1 MELSILLCRQIMI
14 QFLMMIVGV
23 IIKRIRLISEEGT
36 TALSKLVFFVIMP
49 CAVFHS
55 FQIVKNENTLLF
67 FLLSIGFAVC
77 INLLFFIITML
88 GKRALALDG
97 IDLATLLYPNCS
109 NLIIPLVGGVLG
121 PEWELFCCPYIMIQ
135 QLFFFSYGINLIREK
150 KEHSLKDVFLNVNMI
165 AIFLGILFFVTSWE
179 IPSFVDETI
188 GYFAAMIAPAS
199 MLVIG
204 LSIGDFEMKSSF
216 LDTRKLW
223 ICFIRLIIMPLSAI
237 FLIKVTGI
245 CSRYGEMKQVLFV
258 LVLQAASSSA
268 AMIAQTASV
277 YGKDSRKASIL
288 NMMTV
293 IFLIVTLPVN
303 AYIYEIFL

>member
-23 IIKRIRLISEEGT
+23 ILKRIRLISEEGT
-36 TALSKLVFFVIMP
+36 KALSKLVFFVIMP

-55 FQIVKNENTLLF
+55 FQIEKTGNTLVF
-67 FLLSIGFAVC
+67 FLLTTGFSVC
-77 INLLFFIITML
+77 INLLFFIITLL
-88 GKRALALDG
+88 GKKLLALDG
-97 IDLATLLYPNCS
+97 IDQATLLYPNCS

-150 KEHSLKDVFLNVNMI
+150 KKHSLKDIFLNVNMI
-165 AIFLGILFFVTSWE
+165 AIFLGILSFITSWE
-179 IPSFVDETI
+179 IPSFIGETI
-188 GYFAAMIAPAS
+188 GYFAGMIAPAS

-204 LSIGDFEMKSSF
+204 LSIGSVDVKTSF
-216 LDTRKLW
+216 FDAGKLW
-223 ICFIRLIIMPLSAI
+223 VCFIRLIIMPLSAI
-237 FLIKVTGI
+237 LLIKATGI
-245 CSRYGEMKQVLFV
+245 CSRYDGMKQVLFV

-293 IFLIVTLPVN
+293 IFLIITMPVN
-303 AYIYEIFL
+303 AYIYETLL